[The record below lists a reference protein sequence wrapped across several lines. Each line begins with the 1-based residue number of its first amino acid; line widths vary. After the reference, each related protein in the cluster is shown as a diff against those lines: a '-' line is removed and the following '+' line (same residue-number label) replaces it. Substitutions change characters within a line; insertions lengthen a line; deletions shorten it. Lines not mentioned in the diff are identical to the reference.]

1 MAWSTAA
8 GLVLA
13 IGVLMGTVLLEG
25 GNPAALLNAPAALVV
40 FGGTFVTALIS
51 FTPAKT
57 LGLVKTIIQI
67 FKFKAPPHGD
77 LITQIVDL
85 ADKARRQGLLA
96 LDEEVNALE
105 EPFLKKGLQLVVDGT
120 DPEMVRKLLEIDTHH
135 MAVRH
140 GGGQGVLAAMGG
152 YAPTMGI
159 IGTVMGLVNV
169 LSHMDDPEHLASSI
183 ATAFLAT
190 LYGVASANLIWL
202 PLGAKLG
209 EVDKEELLM
218 RAIMTEGVLAIQAGD
233 NPRVVGSKL
242 EAFLAPADRTLES
255 EGN

>member
-1 MAWSTAA
+1 MAWTTAA

-13 IGVLMGTVLLEG
+13 FVVLIGTTLLEG
-25 GNPAALLNAPAALVV
+25 GNPAALLNAPAGLVV
-40 FGGTFVTALIS
+40 IGGTFVTALIS
-51 FTPAKT
+51 FTPART
-57 LGLVKTIIQI
+57 LGLAKMIMQI
-67 FKFKAPPHGD
+67 FKFKALPHGD
-77 LITQIVDL
+77 LIAQIVDL

-135 MAVRH
+135 TAGRH
-140 GGGQGVLAAMGG
+140 RGGQAVLEAMGG

-169 LSHMDDPEHLASSI
+169 LSHMDDPEHLAHSI

-190 LYGVASANLIWL
+190 LYGVATANLIWL
-202 PLGAKLG
+202 PLGAKLNQ
-209 EVDKEELLM
+209 VTEEEMLM
-218 RAIMTEGVLAIQAGD
+218 RSIMTEGILAIQAGD

-242 EAFLAPADRTLES
+242 EAFLAPADRTLET

>member
-1 MAWSTAA
+1 MAWSTGA

-13 IGVLMGTVLLEG
+13 FVVLIGTVLIEG
-25 GNPAALLNAPAALVV
+25 GNPVALLNAPAALVV

-57 LGLVKTIIQI
+57 LGLLKTIMQI
-67 FKFKAPPHGD
+67 FKFKAPPHED
-77 LITQIVDL
+77 LIAQIVDL

-96 LDEEVNALE
+96 LDEEVNQLDE
-105 EPFLKKGLQLVVDGT
+105 QFLKKGLQLVVDGT
-120 DPEMVRKLLEIDTHH
+120 DPEMVRKLLEIETHH
-135 MAVRH
+135 MAGRH
-140 GGGQGVLAAMGG
+140 KGGQGVLVSMGG

-169 LSHMDDPEHLASSI
+169 LSHMDNPEHLASSI

-202 PLGAKLG
+202 PLAAKLG
-209 EVDKEELLM
+209 QVDEEELLM
-218 RAIMTEGVLAIQAGD
+218 RAIMTEGVIAIQAGD
-233 NPRVVGSKL
+233 NPRIVGSKL
-242 EAFLAPADRTLES
+242 EAFLPPSARKLEA
-255 EGN
+255 EER